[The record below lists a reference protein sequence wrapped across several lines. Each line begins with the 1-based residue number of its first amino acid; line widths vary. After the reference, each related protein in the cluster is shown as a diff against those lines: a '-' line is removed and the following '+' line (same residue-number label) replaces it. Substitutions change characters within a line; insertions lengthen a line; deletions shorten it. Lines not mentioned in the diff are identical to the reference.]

1 MQEDLFKVAGTPM
14 VENCMLGYNSSM
26 FAYGQTGS
34 GKTYT
39 MLGDIDDLAYRPS
52 HQRGMTPRIFEY
64 LFARIHQV
72 SMVFRNGG
80 IFSNFPVSCVFCS
93 KNSSRSSISHK
104 SEVRTRF

>member
-14 VENCMLGYNSSM
+14 VENCMRGYNSSM

-39 MLGDIDDLAYRPS
+39 MLGDIDDLADRPS

-64 LFARIHQV
+64 LFARVHQV
-72 SMVFRNGG
+72 SIVFIAGG
-80 IFSNFPVSCVFCS
+80 IPSFNFPVSYQFL
-93 KNSSRSSISHK
+93 SILS
-104 SEVRTRF
+104 